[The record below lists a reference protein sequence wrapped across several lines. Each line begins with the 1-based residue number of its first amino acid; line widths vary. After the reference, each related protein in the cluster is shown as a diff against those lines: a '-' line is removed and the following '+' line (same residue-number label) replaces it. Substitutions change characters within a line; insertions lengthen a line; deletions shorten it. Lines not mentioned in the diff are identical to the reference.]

1 MTVSDL
7 AQSTIDPLAG
17 TVQAFFSALLSP
29 ITRSIDAMALDLSK
43 LTLDV
48 ATLHKLALDQHDLL
62 ATLRAQLDTAL
73 AAVKVLPNNTAATD
87 AATQA
92 AIDAIDATV
101 RDAAARLAGTD
112 APASPVPPIVTST
125 PTPAPSGAPTGVQ
138 VAL

>member
-73 AAVKVLPNNTAATD
+73 AAVKALPDNTAAD

-92 AIDAIDATV
+92 ALDAIDATV
-101 RDAAARLAGTD
+101 RDAAARLAGTE